1 MMNRQANQSWRTMP
15 TLSLALVLWVLVVGN
30 AQEAQVSKLGQYKG
44 YTEPIYDQWAE

>member
-1 MMNRQANQSWRTMP
+1 MP